1 MRGAEKQPLSVCNYA
16 IMTQV
21 ASDVRRDKI
30 DPYTRRWGILPRPI
44 PTYDPKDKPSTPF
57 QTEKALNMDF

>member
-30 DPYTRRWGILPRPI
+30 DPYTRR
-44 PTYDPKDKPSTPF
+44 
-57 QTEKALNMDF
+57 KALNMDF

>member
-1 MRGAEKQPLSVCNYA
+1 
-16 IMTQV
+16 MTQV

-30 DPYTRRWGILPRPI
+30 DPYTRRRGILPRPI